1 MAGGNDAVRNNQE
14 MVQRKY
20 QHKLVQQIDEFG
32 ICGCVGCGRCN
43 LVCVGNVNW
52 LENIKK
58 IDKGA

>member
-1 MAGGNDAVRNNQE
+1 

-20 QHKLVQQIDEFG
+20 QHKLVQEIDEFG